1 MIKMKRI
8 YDDVSPDDGR
18 RIYIDR
24 LWPRGVKKDT
34 VKLDEW
40 VKEIAPSDALRQ
52 WFAHDPSKFEEFKK
66 RYMKELESK
75 KDIVERLR
83 KEGKGHTIT
92 LLFSAKDTEHN
103 NATVLQEVL
112 SR

>member
-1 MIKMKRI
+1 
-8 YDDVSPDDGR
+8 
-18 RIYIDR
+18 
-24 LWPRGVKKDT
+24 
-34 VKLDEW
+34 
-40 VKEIAPSDALRQ
+40 
-52 WFAHDPSKFEEFKK
+52 
-66 RYMKELESK
+66 
-75 KDIVERLR
+75 LR